1 MSKWTIGKRLGIS
14 FAGMLV
20 LLVAISLASLN
31 ATSTLKSSF
40 DTAAGKTAKKI
51 ALAGQLDTATSD
63 MLASQRGFIMR
74 SFANDKAYMAS
85 ERLDFDRNAEK
96 ANAAILEIKPLLTT
110 EEGKRLLE
118 GLSSSVAQWVTNFAE
133 VERLCNSGDTAGGLS
148 FATANIV
155 PLFKKAGESADR
167 LVAEQQQLLQNDV
180 ADAATL
186 NARSTWIAMALIGL
200 GVCVG
205 ILALRAVRGISGSL
219 RTLSGEMT
227 NSAVQVASAAAQ
239 VSSVSQELAR
249 GASEQA
255 ASLEETSAS
264 SEQISAT
271 AKMNAENSQSV
282 ADMVEDAG
290 AQIAEANE
298 RLSEML
304 ASMKDLDNSSS
315 KISKIIRVI
324 DEIAFQTNILALNAA
339 VEAAR
344 AGEAG
349 MGFAVVADEVRN
361 LAQRCS
367 QAAKDTS
374 DLIEASIAQTAN
386 GSAKLDQVAAAVSN
400 VTQTSQK
407 IGALIAQV
415 STGSKEQTQGMA
427 QVAKAIAE
435 MEQVT
440 QRSAANAEEG
450 AAAAEE
456 MSAQSDQ
463 MKSAVEGLKA
473 MVGGGETFSADT
485 GRVKTKPSVLAKGI
499 DRLRAQTPLVER
511 FAGKAKG
518 LGALASA
525 VGHGSG
531 RQIDREQE
539 AIAAFP
545 LDDGF

>member
-1 MSKWTIGKRLGIS
+1 MSKWTIGKKLGIS
-14 FAGMLV
+14 FGAMLV
-20 LLVAISLASLN
+20 LLVVTSVASLN
-31 ATSTLKSSF
+31 AISALKSSF
-40 DTAAGKTAKKI
+40 DTATEKTAKKI
-51 ALAGQLDTATSD
+51 ALAGTVDTATSD
-63 MLASQRGFIMR
+63 MLASQRGFIVR

-85 ERLDFDRNAEK
+85 ELLDFNRNAEK
-96 ANAAILEIKPLLTT
+96 VNAAILEIKPLLST
-110 EEGKRLLE
+110 EEGKRILE

-133 VERLCNSGDTAGGLS
+133 VERRCNSGDTSGGLS
-148 FATANIV
+148 YATANIV
-155 PLFKKAGESADR
+155 PLFKKAGEASDR
-167 LVAEQQQLLQNDV
+167 LVAEQQQLLRNDV

-186 NARSTWIAMALIGL
+186 KARSTWIAMALIGL

-205 ILALRAVRGISGSL
+205 FLALREVRGISGSL
-219 RTLSGEMT
+219 RILSGEMS

-271 AKMNAENSQSV
+271 AKMNAENSQSA
-282 ADMVEDAG
+282 ADMVQEAG

-304 ASMKDLDNSSS
+304 ASMKEIDNSSS

-367 QAAKDTS
+367 QAAKDTA
-374 DLIEASIAQTAN
+374 DLIEASIGQTAN
-386 GSAKLDQVAAAVSN
+386 GSAKLDQVASAVSN
-400 VTQTSQK
+400 VTQTSQR

-440 QRSAANAEEG
+440 QRSAASAEEG

-456 MSAQSDQ
+456 MSAQSEQ
-463 MKSAVEGLKA
+463 MKAAVEGLKS
-473 MVGGGETFSADT
+473 MVGGGETASNAE
-485 GRVKTKPSVLAKGI
+485 GVSKTRQGVLANGL
-499 DRLRAQTPLVER
+499 DRLRGQTPFV
-511 FAGKAKG
+511 GKLASKTKG

-525 VGHGSG
+525 VGRGARRH
-531 RQIDREQE
+531 IDREQE
-539 AIAAFP
+539 AVAAFP
-545 LDDGF
+545 LDDEV